1 MKIIDWLPPPN
12 VRIYGA
18 VNETEGFTM
27 SKLKI
32 GVLGTGDVGRVLA
45 SGFAALGHEVK
56 LGSRDAANPKAVE
69 WAAKH
74 GANAS
79 AGTFA
84 DAAKFADVIIIS
96 TLWEGTKNAIELA
109 GIDNFAGKIVID
121 TTNPLD
127 FSKGAPPT
135 LAVGTTDS
143 GGEQIQRLVPKAHVV
158 KCFNIVGNPHMV
170 NPSFPDG
177 KPAMFICGDNEDAKK
192 TVTDLCT
199 ALGWPGT
206 VDIGGILGSRYLE
219 PMAMVWIS
227 YYFKTGSGNH
237 ALALVRK

>member
-1 MKIIDWLPPPN
+1 MNKQ
-12 VRIYGA
+12 R
-18 VNETEGFTM
+18 
-27 SKLKI
+27 I

-56 LGSRDAANPKAVE
+56 LGSREAANPKAVA
-69 WAAKH
+69 WAAEN
-74 GANAS
+74 GAGAS

-84 DAAKFADVIIIS
+84 DAAKFGEVIILA
-96 TLWEGTKNAIELA
+96 TLWAGTKNAIEMA
-109 GIDNFAGKIVID
+109 GLDSFDGKVVMD

-143 GGEQIQRLVPKAHVV
+143 AGEQIQRLVPKAHVV
-158 KCFNIVGNPHMV
+158 KCFNIIGNPHMV
-170 NPSFPDG
+170 KPSFPDG
-177 KPAMFICGDNEDAKK
+177 QPDMFICGDDEGAKK
-192 TVTDLCT
+192 TVDALCKE
-199 ALGWPGT
+199 LGWRGT

-227 YYFKTGSGNH
+227 TYFKTGSGMH
-237 ALALVRK
+237 AFSLLRK